1 MQPRNMYRKLK
12 GKKDIC
18 FKVKRYKSQVILF
31 LRNTEVLN
39 IFTIQKIK
47 RKTRVRTRN
56 PNILPLST
64 IDDQVVKTLILTPK
78 LSSSV
83 TEEGLDEL

>member
-1 MQPRNMYRKLK
+1 MQSHNMYRKLK

-56 PNILPLST
+56 PNILPT